1 MNGASTPARLRLR
14 LGMVGGGPGA
24 FIGGVHR
31 AAARLD
37 DQFVLVAGAF
47 SSHPARNAEMAAAL
61 HLDPA
66 RCHDDFTV
74 MARTEAARADG
85 VDAVAI
91 VTPNDLHCAAATAF
105 LDAGI
110 HVLCEKPLALNVAEG
125 ERMAASAAASGAIL
139 ALAHTYSGYPMVRH
153 ARDLV
158 NAGELGAPRVIQ
170 VEYPQDWLALPI
182 ERGGNK
188 QAGWRT
194 DPARTGAGG
203 CIGDIGTHAFQLAEF
218 VSGLRCEAVAAQLS
232 TFVPGRLV
240 DDDVQALLRFE
251 GGARGMLWS
260 SQVAAG
266 HANGLRLRVYGEKA
280 SLAWF
285 QEQPNE
291 LLFSPVGEPPRTI
304 MRGMTGPGQG
314 MLATRLPAGHPEGYF
329 EAFAQLYRDFAA
341 IIRAK
346 QAGTPVAAAA
356 NPLPLA
362 ETGVR
367 GMRFI
372 EAAVGSSRAGG
383 QWQTI

>member
-1 MNGASTPARLRLR
+1 MTAASGADRLR
-14 LGMVGGGPGA
+14 LGMIGGGPGA

-37 DQFVLVAGAF
+37 DQFTLVAGAF
-47 SSHPARNAEMAAAL
+47 SSHSARNGEMAAIL

-66 RCHDDFTV
+66 RCYDDFTL
-74 MARTEAARADG
+74 MARNEAARADG

-91 VTPNDLHCAAATAF
+91 VTPNDLHCAIATAF
-105 LDAGI
+105 LEAGI
-110 HVLCEKPLALNVAEG
+110 HVLCEKPMALNLTEAEQ
-125 ERMAASAAASGAIL
+125 MTASAAASGSIL
-139 ALAHTYSGYPMVRH
+139 ALAHIYSGYPMVRH

-158 NAGELGAPRVIQ
+158 NAGALGQLRVIQ

-182 ERGGNK
+182 ERSGNK

-194 DPARTGAGG
+194 NPTRAGAGG

-218 VSGLRCEAVAAQLS
+218 VSGLCCQAVAAQLS
-232 TFVPGRLV
+232 TFVQGRLV

-251 GGARGMLWS
+251 GGVRGMLWS
-260 SQVAAG
+260 SQIAPG
-266 HANGLRLRVYGEKA
+266 HANGLRLRIYGEKA

-285 QEQPNE
+285 QEQPDG
-291 LLFSPVGEPPRTI
+291 LVFSPMGEAPRSV
-304 MRGMTGPGQG
+304 MRGMTGQG
-314 MLATRLPAGHPEGYF
+314 SGLQATRLPAGHPEGYF

-341 IIRAK
+341 MIRAK
-346 QAGTPVAAAA
+346 QSGAPVAASA
-356 NPLPLA
+356 NLLPLA

-372 EAAVGSSRAGG
+372 EAAVRSSRAGG
-383 QWQTI
+383 EWRTI